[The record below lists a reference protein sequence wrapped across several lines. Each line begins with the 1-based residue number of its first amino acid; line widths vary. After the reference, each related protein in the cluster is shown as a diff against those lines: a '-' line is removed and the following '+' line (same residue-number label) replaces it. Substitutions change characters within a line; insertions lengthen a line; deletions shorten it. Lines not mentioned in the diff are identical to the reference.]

1 MLRVFKQYY
10 PIRNVFFVVG
20 EGLFIFLSVLLAS
33 FLILGRDCFI
43 YDQFLLLKILLI
55 TIVCQTC
62 LYYNDL
68 YDFKIS
74 KNYNELGIR
83 LFQALGF
90 AAIFLAVIYLIIPPA
105 IIGTG
110 IFIVSIGFVVLLIVS
125 WRFCYMMVL
134 NRGLFNIKIILLG
147 SAGLVQKI
155 KSEIHERKDCG
166 YNIVAEVPES
176 NRNTKPD
183 KESVKNPG
191 ILCGQKYEGLAELA
205 GSQGIEKIIVALEEK
220 RNNFPSNELLKCR
233 VNGIEVI
240 DGNSF
245 YEMLTGKLIVDAINP
260 SWLIFSK
267 GFHKSFTRRVMKRSI
282 DLILSIIFL
291 FLFSPLIA
299 IIALLIKIDS
309 KGPIIFSQERIGQ
322 NEKIYRMHKFR
333 SMVDSAETLCGPV
346 WAEDADPR
354 ITRVGR
360 IIRKWRF
367 DEIPQLWNVLKGDM
381 SFIGPRPE
389 REHFVDQLEKI
400 VPFYRERHTVKPGI
414 SGWAQVSYGYG
425 ASVEDAI
432 EKLNYDLFYIK
443 NMSFFMDLMI
453 VLRTIKIV
461 LFRKGAR

>member
-20 EGLFIFLSVLLAS
+20 EGLVIFLSVSLAS
-33 FLILGRDCFI
+33 FLILGSDSFV
-43 YDQFLLLKILLI
+43 YDQYLLLKILLI
-55 TIVCQTC
+55 TFVCQVS

-74 KNYNELGIR
+74 KNYNELGVR
-83 LFQALGF
+83 LLQAVGF
-90 AAIFLAVIYLIIPPA
+90 AAIFLAFIYLIIPPA
-105 IIGTG
+105 VIGTG
-110 IFIVSIGFVVLLIVS
+110 IFIISVAFVVLLVVS
-125 WRFCYMMVL
+125 WRFCYTMIL
-134 NRGLFNIKIILLG
+134 NRGYFNQKIILIG
-147 SAGLVQKI
+147 STGLIKNI
-155 KSEIHERKDCG
+155 KSEINERKDCG
-166 YNIVAEVPES
+166 YHIVAEVPEAGH
-176 NRNTKPD
+176 RNKPNQD
-183 KESVKNPG
+183 SVSNPG
-191 ILCGQKYEGLAELA
+191 NLCGQKYEGLAELA
-205 GSQGIEKIIVALEEK
+205 QKQGIEKIVVALAEK
-220 RNNFPSNELLKCR
+220 RNNFPTNELLKCR
-233 VNGIEVI
+233 VSGIEVI

-245 YEMLTGKLIVDAINP
+245 YEMLTGKLIVNAINP
-260 SWLIFSK
+260 SWLIFSE
-267 GFHKSFTRRVMKRSI
+267 GFRKSLTRRVMKRSV
-282 DLILSIIFL
+282 DLLLSLVLLILFFPVIL
-291 FLFSPLIA
+291 

-309 KGPIIFSQERIGQ
+309 KGPVFFSQERVGQ
-322 NEKIYRMHKFR
+322 NRKIYRIHKFR
-333 SMVDSAETLCGPV
+333 SMVQDAETLSGPV
-346 WAEDADPR
+346 WAEDDDSR
-354 ITRVGR
+354 ITRVGM

-367 DEIPQLWNVLKGDM
+367 DEIPQLLNVLKGNM

-400 VPFYRERHTVKPGI
+400 VPYYQERHTVKPGL

>member
-10 PIRNVFFVVG
+10 PIRNVFFVIG
-20 EGLFIFLSVLLAS
+20 EGLFIFLSVSMAS
-33 FLILGRDCFI
+33 CLILGWDSLI
-43 YDQFLLLKILLI
+43 YDQYLILKILLI
-55 TIVCQTC
+55 TVTCQAC

-90 AAIFLAVIYLIIPPA
+90 AAIFLSVIYLIIPPA

-110 IFIVSIGFVVLLIVS
+110 IFIVSIGFVVLLVVS

-134 NRGLFNIKIILLG
+134 NRGLFNIKIVILG

-166 YNIVAEVPES
+166 YNIVAEIPES
-176 NRNTKPD
+176 RHNINPNQERVN
-183 KESVKNPG
+183 NPG
-191 ILCGQKYEGLAELA
+191 TLCGQKYEGLAELA
-205 GSQGIEKIIVALEEK
+205 EAKGIEKIIVALEEK
-220 RNNFPSNELLKCR
+220 RNSFPMNELLKCR

-240 DGNSF
+240 EGNSF

-267 GFHKSFTRRVMKRSI
+267 GFHKSFTRRLMKRSI
-282 DLILSIIFL
+282 DLFLSIIFL
-291 FLFSPLIA
+291 ILFTPLLS
-299 IIALLIKIDS
+299 IIALLIKIES

-322 NEKIYRMHKFR
+322 NKKIYKIHKFR
-333 SMVDSAETLCGPV
+333 SMVDNAETISGPV
-346 WAEDADPR
+346 WAEDDDPR
-354 ITRVGR
+354 ITRVGK

-381 SFIGPRPE
+381 SFVGPRPE
-389 REHFVDQLEKI
+389 REHFVDHLEKI
-400 VPFYRERHTVKPGI
+400 VPYYRERHAVKPGI

-453 VLRTIKIV
+453 ILRTIKIV

>member
-1 MLRVFKQYY
+1 
-10 PIRNVFFVVG
+10 
-20 EGLFIFLSVLLAS
+20 
-33 FLILGRDCFI
+33 
-43 YDQFLLLKILLI
+43 
-55 TIVCQTC
+55 
-62 LYYNDL
+62 
-68 YDFKIS
+68 
-74 KNYNELGIR
+74 
-83 LFQALGF
+83 
-90 AAIFLAVIYLIIPPA
+90 
-105 IIGTG
+105 
-110 IFIVSIGFVVLLIVS
+110 
-125 WRFCYMMVL
+125 MMVL

-176 NRNTKPD
+176 NRNIKPN
-183 KESVKNPG
+183 KKSVQNPG
-191 ILCGQKYEGLAELA
+191 TFCGQKYEGLADLA
-205 GSQGIEKIIVALEEK
+205 GAQSIEKIIVALEEK
-220 RNNFPSNELLKCR
+220 RNNFPINELLKCR
-233 VNGIEVI
+233 VSGIEVI

-267 GFHKSFTRRVMKRSI
+267 GFHKSFTRQLMKRSI

-291 FLFSPLIA
+291 ILFAPLIA

-309 KGPIIFSQERIGQ
+309 KGPVIFCQERIGQ
-322 NEKIYRMHKFR
+322 NKKIYKMHKFR
-333 SMVDSAETLCGPV
+333 SMEDDAETLSGPV
-346 WAEDADPR
+346 WAENDDPR
-354 ITRVGR
+354 ITRVGK

-389 REHFVDQLEKI
+389 RKYFVDQLEKI
-400 VPFYRERHTVKPGI
+400 VPYYRERHTVKPGI

-443 NMSFFMDLMI
+443 NLSFFMDLMI

>member
-20 EGLFIFLSVLLAS
+20 EGLVIFLSVSLAS
-33 FLILGRDCFI
+33 FLILGSDSFV
-43 YDQFLLLKILLI
+43 YDQYLLLKILLI
-55 TIVCQTC
+55 TFVCQVS

-74 KNYNELGIR
+74 KNYNELGVR
-83 LFQALGF
+83 LLQAVGF
-90 AAIFLAVIYLIIPPA
+90 AAIFLAFIYLIIPPA
-105 IIGTG
+105 VIGTG
-110 IFIVSIGFVVLLIVS
+110 IFIISVAFVVLLVVS
-125 WRFCYMMVL
+125 WRFCYTMIL
-134 NRGLFNIKIILLG
+134 NRGYFNQKIILIG
-147 SAGLVQKI
+147 STGLIKNI
-155 KSEIHERKDCG
+155 KSEINERKDCG
-166 YNIVAEVPES
+166 YHIVAEVPEAGH
-176 NRNTKPD
+176 RNKPNQG
-183 KESVKNPG
+183 SVSNPG
-191 ILCGQKYEGLAELA
+191 NLCGQKYEGLAELA
-205 GSQGIEKIIVALEEK
+205 RTQGIEKIVVALAEK
-220 RNNFPSNELLKCR
+220 RNNFPTNELLKCR
-233 VNGIEVI
+233 VSGIEVI

-245 YEMLTGKLIVDAINP
+245 YEMLTGKLIVNAINP
-260 SWLIFSK
+260 SWLIFSE
-267 GFHKSFTRRVMKRSI
+267 GFRKSLTRRVMKRSV
-282 DLILSIIFL
+282 DLLLSLVLLILFFPVIL
-291 FLFSPLIA
+291 

-309 KGPIIFSQERIGQ
+309 KGPVFFSQERVGQ
-322 NEKIYRMHKFR
+322 NRKIYRIHKFR
-333 SMVDSAETLCGPV
+333 SMVQDAETLSGPV
-346 WAEDADPR
+346 WAEDDDSR
-354 ITRVGR
+354 ITRVGM

-367 DEIPQLWNVLKGDM
+367 DEIPQLLNVLKGNM

-400 VPFYRERHTVKPGI
+400 VPYYQERHTVKPGL